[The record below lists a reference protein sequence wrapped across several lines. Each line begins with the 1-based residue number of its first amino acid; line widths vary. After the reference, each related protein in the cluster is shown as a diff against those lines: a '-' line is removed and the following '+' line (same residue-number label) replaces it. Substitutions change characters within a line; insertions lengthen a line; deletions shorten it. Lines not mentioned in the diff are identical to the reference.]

1 MIKLNT
7 ELSKLP
13 YLPVKVSLLGMLLT
27 ALVMAGLLLI
37 NTQSWTP
44 EFKITL
50 KSSSSSSSTNT
61 ASESPKVDTPA
72 PVDLNKLKELIA
84 QNRIFLNTA
93 YAEKKSPDP
102 VSEEVR
108 NLAERVTQ
116 DLAQMNAIWQSFL
129 AQPLSAEEKTVAS
142 QFTSDFDKLV
152 NQSIKPAVDL
162 LQVNYLSQA
171 SALLARTQSL
181 QTQVMTDLDALIKA
195 QASAKLIALQK
206 KSVTEVNPAAPSVP
220 VTSVSEP
227 ANRPNE
233 ASLVT
238 PSAKSSAPSSN
249 NSLPTDKLMIIAV
262 GMLIMLSLAAQISRT
277 LKHSLGASPEELTKA
292 AGYIASGQ
300 LDYRIALS
308 AGDHSSAM
316 AAIKAIQ
323 GEWKQF
329 ILDTSILNTA
339 LQDGKLLGRRDA
351 DQHRGAFYEFAQE
364 LNTTID
370 LAMQKGQASESAQRT
385 IEQALQKA
393 LAQAQTI
400 PAALQNH
407 DLSKRLSVDSELE
420 EVNLLNKTMNQLLD
434 KMEEF
439 SSIAQVQGVEIQKL
453 AKELTLY
460 HASLIK
466 GAQEQAQVLQTSNLK
481 MQGLGES
488 TKQNAENAKQVRL
501 MAVSSTEMANALS
514 TEVAQAG
521 IPSEKIDGIN
531 KVVERIASSTQY
543 VADMSANITTAS
555 LDQSLNLYEVN
566 GAVSQVEKIAQKNVE
581 TMKDTA
587 LSGEMLLQHANAL
600 AETFGHLTVSAP
612 QNTPVKTAS
621 LDAPKSPELENPAA
635 NPAEKDPDWKLF

>member
-7 ELSKLP
+7 GLSKLP

-50 KSSSSSSSTNT
+50 KSSNSSSSTNT
-61 ASESPKVDTPA
+61 ASELPKADTPA

-116 DLAQMNAIWQSFL
+116 DLAQMNAMWQSFL

-171 SALLARTQSL
+171 SALLARTQGL

-233 ASLVT
+233 ASLDT

-329 ILDTSILNTA
+329 ILDTSILNAA

>member
-1 MIKLNT
+1 MMTLKTGLP
-7 ELSKLP
+7 KLP
-13 YLPVKVSLLGMLLT
+13 YLPVKVGLIGMLLT
-27 ALVMAGLLLI
+27 ALLMAGLLLL
-37 NTQSWTP
+37 NTQSWAP
-44 EFKITL
+44 EFKISG
-50 KSSSSSSSTNT
+50 KSASSTSAKNT
-61 ASESPKVDTPA
+61 TPDSPKDEAPA

-93 YAEKKSPDP
+93 YAEKKAPDP

-108 NLAERVTQ
+108 NLADRVTQ
-116 DLAQMNAIWQSFL
+116 DLADMNAIWQSYL
-129 AQPLSAEEKTVAS
+129 ASPLSAEEKTLAT

-152 NQSIKPAVDL
+152 NQSIKPTVDL

-171 SALLARTQSL
+171 SALLARTQGM
-181 QTQVMTDLDALIKA
+181 QTQVIADVDALIKA
-195 QASAKLIALQK
+195 QASTKLIALQK
-206 KSVTEVNPAAPSVP
+206 KSVTEVAPAAPSVP
-220 VTSVSEP
+220 VVETS
-227 ANRPNE
+227 N
-233 ASLVT
+233 T
-238 PSAKSSAPSSN
+238 PSGEVSSVKSNAPSSVN
-249 NSLPTDKLMIIAV
+249 GMPTDKLMIITV
-262 GMLIMLSLAAQISRT
+262 GMLIMLSLALLISRT

-300 LDYRIALS
+300 LDYRITLS

-329 ILDTSILNTA
+329 MLDTSILNA
-339 LQDGKLLGRRDA
+339 AMQDGKLLGRRDA

-370 LAMQKGQASESAQRT
+370 LAMQKGQVSESAQRSVQ
-385 IEQALQKA
+385 QALQKA
-393 LAQAQTI
+393 LTQAQAI

-407 DLSKRLSVDSELE
+407 DLSKRLAVDSELE

-434 KMEEF
+434 KMEEL
-439 SSIAQVQGVEIQKL
+439 SSFAKGQGIEIQKL

-466 GAQEQAQVLQTSNLK
+466 GAEEQAQVLQSSNLK
-481 MQGLGES
+481 MQSLGDS
-488 TKQNAENAKQVRL
+488 TKQNAENAKQARL
-501 MAVSSTEMANALS
+501 MAVSTSEMANTLTA
-514 TEVAQAG
+514 EVAQSG
-521 IPSEKIDGIN
+521 IPAEKMDSIN

-566 GAVSQVEKIAQKNVE
+566 SAVSQVEKIAQKNVE
-581 TMKDTA
+581 TMKDTVH
-587 LSGEMLLQHANAL
+587 SGEALLQHANTL
-600 AETFGHLTVSAP
+600 AQTFGQLTVSEP
-612 QNTPVKTAS
+612 QNAPLNNVSPDT
-621 LDAPKSPELENPAA
+621 PKSPEAEIPPA